1 MQLLLSQIFLAI
13 TGYNLPEDAFDVL
26 FPLLQGKRKGRED
39 VCLGIKDYSRQTPY
53 QILLSGLP
61 YYDYQTWEQF
71 LELKK
76 RMRTKE
82 FKNKYYLD
90 RVRGKCAPSW
100 ESKTIWIDRTYE
112 KPMRALNYILYMK
125 SEEDK
130 RVVLRNINSRG
141 EFKGV
146 DVSWMNCCVFCG
158 EFMRQRS
165 YNFKSDKS
173 DIEYMCEQINHF
185 GFNYGS
191 DFASPQKRNISG
203 VPICSLC
210 KNSKERQGQHRMN
223 MLARGDWGET
233 LYHERDEDY
242 HRNLGDMYAKPNV
255 SLIPRDIVCN
265 FKTPLEYSNLY
276 WDLTD
281 PMSDYFWHPDL
292 TADEYMRWIEHTKLS
307 RLNFDDPDPL
317 DDELWDQYDD
327 DTQYVVEDVIEGMIQ
342 QIEES
347 Q

>member
-1 MQLLLSQIFLAI
+1 MYLLLSQVFLTI
-13 TGYNLPEDAFDVL
+13 TGNNLPEDAFDVL
-26 FPLLQGKRKGRED
+26 FPLLQGKRKGRES
-39 VCLGIKDYSRQTPY
+39 VCLGITDYSRQTPH
-53 QILLSGLP
+53 QILLGGIP
-61 YYDYQTWEQF
+61 CEFYQTWEQF
-71 LELKK
+71 LALKK
-76 RMRTKE
+76 KMRTKE

-90 RVRGKCAPSW
+90 RVRGKCSPSW
-100 ESKTIWIDRTYE
+100 ESKTIWIDRSYYE
-112 KPMRALNYILYMK
+112 PVTRLNYILYMK

-130 RVVLRNINSRG
+130 RVVLRNINQDGDFR
-141 EFKGV
+141 GV
-146 DVSWMNCCVFCG
+146 DVSWINCCSFCG

-165 YNFKSDKS
+165 YSFKSDKS
-173 DIEYMCEQINHF
+173 DIEYMCKQINRY

-191 DFASPQKRNISG
+191 NFERQQKCNISG

-210 KNSKERQGQHRMN
+210 KGSKERQEQYRMN
-223 MLARGDWGET
+223 MLARGDWGQT

-265 FKTPLEYSNLY
+265 FKTPLEYSKLY

-307 RLNFDDPDPL
+307 DLNLDDSDPL
-317 DDELWDQYDD
+317 DDELWNQYDD
-327 DTQYVVEDVIEGMIQ
+327 VPQYVVEGVIEDIIQ
-342 QIEES
+342 RIEES